1 MQHSEVS
8 NYTLSFSDGVPNF
21 QPFSTFSQSI
31 LRFLLAINPFV
42 YANAIEMYWDLPPKL
57 TKG

>member
-31 LRFLLAINPFV
+31 LRFLLARNPFV
-42 YANAIEMYWDLPPKL
+42 YANAIEMY
-57 TKG
+57 